1 MMTKQ
6 SYMNELN
13 RLLRNVSEEQRKEWL
28 YDYYLHFEQA
38 AQNGQSEEEAA
49 LELGDPRHIAGEL
62 LLGYRVEQAETSK
75 TYRGLSRAVFATV
88 SLGLFNLIF
97 IIGPYVALAAVLL
110 SMWAVALSI
119 AFVGFATIADSF
131 WVETFTKPQ
140 ALSLALICFSVSI
153 LLGIGLKKLTSL
165 FYIMTLKYLKFNTR
179 VVRGNSK

>member
-1 MMTKQ
+1 MTKH
-6 SYMNELN
+6 SYMKELD

-38 AQNGQSEEEAA
+38 ARNGQSEEEAA
-49 LELGDPRHIAGEL
+49 LELGDPRQIAGEL
-62 LLGYRVEQAETSK
+62 LLGYRVEQAESSK

-110 SMWAVALSI
+110 SLWAVAASI
-119 AFVGFATIADSF
+119 AVAGLATIVDSF

-140 ALSLALICFSVSI
+140 ALSLALICWSLSI
-153 LLGIGLKKLTSL
+153 LLAIGLKLLTSK
-165 FYIMTLKYLKFNTR
+165 FYSMTLKYLKFNTR